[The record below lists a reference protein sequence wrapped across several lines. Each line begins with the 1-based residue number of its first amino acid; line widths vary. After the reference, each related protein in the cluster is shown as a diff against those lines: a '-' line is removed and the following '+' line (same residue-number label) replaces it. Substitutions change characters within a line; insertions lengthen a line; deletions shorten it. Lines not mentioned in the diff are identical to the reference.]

1 MNCRNCGHRADE
13 HPEGMHC
20 THATETSVERVECT
34 CPAYNVRPKV
44 APLTETERIRVTVA
58 QINDL
63 DRQIGALAARREAL
77 ARSLDAPQP
86 EDTEAAPLL
95 AS

>member
-1 MNCRNCGHRADE
+1 MSCRNCGHRPDQ
-13 HPEGMHC
+13 HPEGLHC
-20 THATETSVERVECT
+20 TQATETAVERVECT
-34 CPAYNVRPKV
+34 CPAYNVRPTV

-63 DRQIGALAARREAL
+63 DRQINALTARREAL
-77 ARSLDAPQP
+77 SRSLAQP
-86 EDTEAAPLL
+86 AL